1 MIPGGIMTQDPNS
14 PEYMIEA
21 WKAAKEVS
29 SRSPGKNIMIPMKVL
44 KAQSQ
49 VVAGMNYILEV
60 LFGESTCPKNR
71 SITLAKMTKNCRQK
85 QGGSK
90 ALYKVEIY
98 ERPWE
103 NFEQFTVTK
112 IRGVASGKCAS
123 N

>member
-1 MIPGGIMTQDPNS
+1 MK
-14 PEYMIEA
+14 A
-21 WKAAKEVS
+21 WKAAKEVN
-29 SRSPGKNIMIPMKVL
+29 SRGKNLMIPIKVL

-60 LFGESTCPKNR
+60 LFTESTCPKNK
-71 SITLAKMTKNCRQK
+71 SITLAKMTKYCRQK

-98 ERPWE
+98 ERLWE

-112 IRGVASGKCAS
+112 IRDVTARKCAS